1 MLYLSTTEP
10 LLMSTV
16 SPAGREDLVYYP
28 LEDTRILMI
37 TFSQLTHLSRL
48 TGCLLANQGHALLPS
63 VDGDD
68 ADHILSSWEQVGE
81 RDGVSWG
88 GHTVLLGPANTVLWV
103 MPNLIARNG
112 GTRSNPVDSEGVSS
126 YIREVKAS
134 GGIEP

>member
-1 MLYLSTTEP
+1 MGLTSRSLGTSDTRKTEMRVYIQIMLYLSTTEP
-10 LLMSTV
+10 FLMSTV

-48 TGCLLANQGHALLPS
+48 TGCLLANQGHALLPA

-81 RDGVSWG
+81 SDGVS
-88 GHTVLLGPANTVLWV
+88 
-103 MPNLIARNG
+103 
-112 GTRSNPVDSEGVSS
+112 
-126 YIREVKAS
+126 
-134 GGIEP
+134 